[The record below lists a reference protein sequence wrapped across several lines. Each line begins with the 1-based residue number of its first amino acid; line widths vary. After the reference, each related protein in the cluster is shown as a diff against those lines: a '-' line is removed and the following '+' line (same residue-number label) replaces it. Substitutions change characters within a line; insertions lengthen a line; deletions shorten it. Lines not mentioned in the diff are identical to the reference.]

1 MSSAD
6 RGNTIGATGLGKN
19 EMPANNLGT
28 DHAQI
33 ERHESRLSRIVSRI
47 DHDDAEIRYDIE
59 GKGNQISLPDSSA
72 SSILG
77 SRKKVVHWEEDD
89 PGNPYNW
96 SSARKCY
103 IVLVGMLVV
112 INSTMG
118 SSLPSNAIPYIAP
131 HFHIT
136 SESAQILPISMYLL
150 GYVLGPLVFCPLS
163 EQYGRRMIMLATFF
177 GYTAFTLGCALTPTW
192 GGLLAFRILAGINA
206 SSPISVSGG
215 IYADIYKDPVTRGR
229 AMAVFTGGTCVG
241 PVAAPII
248 SGFISPALG
257 WRWTF
262 WIGLIVAGA
271 SWIPL
276 VFLPE
281 TYGPVLLLER
291 AKKLRKETG
300 NPEIFA
306 PIELEKQDL
315 KQMITVTFTRPVRML
330 FFELIVLAA
339 CSYLA
344 LAYGIFYMYFEAFPI
359 IFGGIYGQSSG
370 VSGLMFL
377 PIAGGAVLAIIVF
390 LWWDTFLRKAQAANK
405 PWTQKEESRRL
416 PLALFGGPLY
426 VISLLWLGWTSH
438 ASIPFYV
445 PMLAGIPFGMGF
457 ILIFVALV
465 NYLTDAYEV
474 FAASAMAASSCC
486 RSLAGAVLPFAA
498 KPMYSRLGVSWASS
512 LLAFLSLFMCGI
524 PLLFMWK
531 GDRIREGSV
540 FCQEL
545 KERKIKELENLEKER
560 LATGT
565 GRGARVTEKV

>member
-1 MSSAD
+1 M
-6 RGNTIGATGLGKN
+6 
-19 EMPANNLGT
+19 
-28 DHAQI
+28 
-33 ERHESRLSRIVSRI
+33 
-47 DHDDAEIRYDIE
+47 
-59 GKGNQISLPDSSA
+59 
-72 SSILG
+72 
-77 SRKKVVHWEEDD
+77 
-89 PGNPYNW
+89 
-96 SSARKCY
+96 
-103 IVLVGMLVV
+103 
-112 INSTMG
+112 
-118 SSLPSNAIPYIAP
+118 AI
-131 HFHIT
+131 F
-136 SESAQILPISMYLL
+136 S
-150 GYVLGPLVFCPLS
+150 
-163 EQYGRRMIMLATFF
+163 
-177 GYTAFTLGCALTPTW
+177 
-192 GGLLAFRILAGINA
+192 
-206 SSPISVSGG
+206 
-215 IYADIYKDPVTRGR
+215 
-229 AMAVFTGGTCVG
+229 GGTCAG
-241 PVAAPII
+241 PVVAPII

-262 WIGLIVAGA
+262 WIVLIVAGA

-281 TYGPVLLLER
+281 TYGPVLLLKR

-315 KQMITVTFTRPVRML
+315 KQMITVTLTRPVRML

-359 IFGGIYGQSSG
+359 IFEGIYGESSG

-377 PIAGGAVLAIIVF
+377 PITGGAFLAIIVF
-390 LWWDTFLRKAQAANK
+390 LWWDTFFRKAQAANK
-405 PWTQKEESRRL
+405 HWTQKEEFRRL

-426 VISLLWLGWTSH
+426 VISLLWLGWTSR

-445 PMLAGIPFGMGF
+445 PMLAGIPFGMGY
-457 ILIFVALV
+457 ILIFVALL

-486 RSLAGAVLPFAA
+486 RILAGAVLPFAA
-498 KPMYSRLGVSWASS
+498 KPMYSRLGVPWASS

-524 PLLFMWK
+524 PLLFIWK

-545 KERKIKELENLEKER
+545 KERKTEQLENLEKER
-560 LATGT
+560 LARGT
-565 GRGARVTEKV
+565 GRGTRVTEKV

>member
-1 MSSAD
+1 MSS
-6 RGNTIGATGLGKN
+6 
-19 EMPANNLGT
+19 T
-28 DHAQI
+28 DHGNAIDSSGVNDNLTAADNPEANFTSI
-33 ERHESRLSRIVSRI
+33 ERHQSRLSQKVSEI
-47 DHDDAEIRYDIE
+47 DHDDAKRRYDLE
-59 GKGNQISLPDSSA
+59 ARDNHMSLPDSSA
-72 SSILG
+72 SSVLG
-77 SRKKVVHWEEDD
+77 TRKNVIHWEEDD
-89 PGNPYNW
+89 PENPYNW
-96 SSARKCY
+96 SSEWKCY

-118 SSLPSNAIPYIAP
+118 SSLPSNAIPFIAP
-131 HFHIT
+131 YFHIT
-136 SESAQILPISMYLL
+136 SESAEILPISMYLL
-150 GYVLGPLVFCPLS
+150 G
-163 EQYGRRMIMLATFF
+163 
-177 GYTAFTLGCALTPTW
+177 AFTLGCALTPTW

-229 AMAVFTGGTCVG
+229 AMAVFTAGTCVG
-241 PVAAPII
+241 PLVAPII

-271 SWIPL
+271 SWAPL

-281 TYGPVLLLER
+281 TYGPVLLLKR
-291 AKKLRKETG
+291 AKRLRKETG
-300 NPEIFA
+300 NSEIFA

-315 KQMITVTFTRPVRML
+315 KQMITVTLTRPIRML

-339 CSYLA
+339 CTYLA
-344 LAYGIFYMYFEAFPI
+344 LAYGIFYMYFEAYPI
-359 IFGGIYGQSSG
+359 IFEGIYGQSSG

-377 PIAGGAVLAIIVF
+377 PIGGGAILAIIVF
-390 LWWDTFLRKAQAANK
+390 LWWDTFLRKAQASGKSWA
-405 PWTQKEESRRL
+405 QKEESRRL
-416 PLALFGGPLY
+416 PLAIFGGPLY
-426 VISLLWLGWTSH
+426 VISLFWLGWTSR

-457 ILIFVALV
+457 ILIFIALL

-498 KPMYSRLGVSWASS
+498 KPMYTKLGVPWASS
-512 LLAFLSLFMCGI
+512 LLAFLSLLMCGI
-524 PLLFMWK
+524 PVIFTWK

-545 KERKIKELENLEKER
+545 KERKIKEMESLQSDK
-560 LATGT
+560 LARKHRQNVGI
-565 GRGARVTEKV
+565 TEKV

>member
-1 MSSAD
+1 MSSAYHGHAISSPGLSD
-6 RGNTIGATGLGKN
+6 NVTAASNSGVDFTSIGT
-19 EMPANNLGT
+19 
-28 DHAQI
+28 HQ
-33 ERHESRLSRIVSRI
+33 SRLSRMVSGV
-47 DHDDAEIRYDIE
+47 DHEDAKRRYDLE
-59 GKGNQISLPDSSA
+59 ARDSYMSLPHSSA
-72 SSILG
+72 SSVLG
-77 SRKKVVHWEEDD
+77 TRKNVIHWAEDD
-89 PGNPYNW
+89 PDNPYNW
-96 SSARKCY
+96 SSGWKCY

-118 SSLPSNAIPYIAP
+118 SSLPSNAIPFIAP

-136 SESAQILPISMYLL
+136 SESAEILPMSMYLL

-163 EQYGRRMIMLATFF
+163 EQFGRRTIMLATFF
-177 GYTAFTLGCALTPTW
+177 CYTAFTLGCALTPTW

-229 AMAVFTGGTCVG
+229 AMAVFTAGTCVG
-241 PVAAPII
+241 PLVAPII
-248 SGFISPALG
+248 SGFISPVLG

-271 SWIPL
+271 SWVPL

-281 TYGPVLLLER
+281 TYGPVLLLKR
-291 AKKLRKETG
+291 AKQLRKETG
-300 NPEIFA
+300 DPRIIA

-315 KQMITVTFTRPVRML
+315 KQMMTVTLTRPIRML
-330 FFELIVLAA
+330 SFELIVLAA
-339 CSYLA
+339 CTYLA
-344 LAYGIFYMYFEAFPI
+344 LAYGIFYMYFEAYPI
-359 IFGGIYGQSSG
+359 IFEGIYGQSSG

-377 PIAGGAVLAIIVF
+377 PIGGGAILAIIVF
-390 LWWDTFLRKAQAANK
+390 LWWDTFLRRAQVSKEAWA
-405 PWTQKEESRRL
+405 QKEESRRL
-416 PLALFGGPLY
+416 PLAILGGPLY
-426 VISLLWLGWTSH
+426 VISLFWLGWTSR

-457 ILIFVALV
+457 ILIFIALL

-498 KPMYSRLGVSWASS
+498 KPMYTKLGVPWASS
-512 LLAFLSLFMCGI
+512 LLAFLSLLMCGI
-524 PLLFMWK
+524 PVLFTWK
-531 GDRIREGSV
+531 GDRIRERSV

-545 KERKIKELENLEKER
+545 KERKIKELEQLQRDKLMKEHPPN
-560 LATGT
+560 AEI
-565 GRGARVTEKV
+565 TEKV